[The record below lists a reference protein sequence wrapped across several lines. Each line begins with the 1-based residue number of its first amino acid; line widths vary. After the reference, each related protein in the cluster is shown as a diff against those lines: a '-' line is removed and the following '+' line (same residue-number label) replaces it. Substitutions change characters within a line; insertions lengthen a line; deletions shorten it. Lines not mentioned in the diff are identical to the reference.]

1 MNLKN
6 RRWMGWMN
14 MKKQKTELG
23 YAFPRT
29 VPVMA
34 GYLVLGAAYGIL
46 MADSGYGPVWSVLI
60 SVLVYAGS
68 LQYLGVSLLAAA
80 VNPLYSFFMSLMLNA
95 RHLFYGISM
104 LDRFRGLGLKKIYL
118 IFGMCDET
126 FSINYTAEIPP
137 DVDRG
142 WFMFFVTLLNHLY
155 WFAGAT
161 LGGIFGSFITF
172 NTEGLDFVMTAMF
185 VVIFLEQW
193 LKEER
198 HESSL
203 LGIGLSVLSLI
214 AFGADGFL
222 IPAMLSILAVL
233 TLLRRPLEKAKGG
246 ACA

>member
-1 MNLKN
+1 MQNKRTILK
-6 RRWMGWMN
+6 
-14 MKKQKTELG
+14 KALFA
-23 YAFPRT
+23 AFPNT
-29 VPVMA
+29 IPILA
-34 GYLVLGAAYGIL
+34 GFLFLGMTYGIYMNVSGFSFWYPCLMSLTIFAGSVEFVAVNLLLGAFHPIQA
-46 MADSGYGPVWSVLI
+46 
-60 SVLVYAGS
+60 
-68 LQYLGVSLLAAA
+68 LA
-80 VNPLYSFFMSLMLNA
+80 MTLMLNA

-142 WFMFFVTLLNHLY
+142 WFMFFVTLLNRLY

-198 HESSL
+198 HESSI
-203 LGIGLSVLSLI
+203 LGIGLSILSLI

-233 TLLRRPLEKAKGG
+233 TLLRRPLEKTKGG